1 MADVFKY
8 KVIRDAA
15 CGPIGVSE
23 TELNIIDLPI
33 FQRLR
38 RIHQNG
44 FLSMTFPS
52 ATHTRFSH
60 SLGVLYYANLMCNQ
74 INKDQDILKPVLKP
88 NEIKII
94 RLAALLHDIGHSPFS
109 HTLENVSKSF
119 LPETRTQTTSEK
131 EYKPKEDYLKVLDID
146 LVKNIIRIHKDKTQN
161 IKELFGHEII
171 GSMIVQNHPEINN
184 LLEKEFE
191 GDFETSK
198 VKIQRAI
205 CGDIGD
211 GLYMGI
217 LHSGLDA
224 DKCDYLKRDSL
235 SSGVKYGFYEFEH
248 IIENMEVDSK
258 EREIVF
264 RYKALKSIE
273 YFMFARYFLYN
284 QIFYHKTNL
293 GFNWLAKKSYEA
305 LLNANKFVN
314 SKELIESMDNKD
326 FSLFEV
332 YDDYNFLICCRE
344 LYKELKS
351 KKKLDEEEEFDLNI
365 LRKIIYR
372 EPLKPVL
379 ACETF
384 TNESSDNP
392 SPTNEKFT
400 LLKDFL
406 SEHKITKMAKKTK
419 IPMKWIITDLDFDV
433 SVTKIPTKFPSRHIY
448 LPPTKIQDKIQE
460 EQEIKIFIDDPQNS
474 KPIGEISSSI
484 IRPLAN
490 LHLNGKF
497 LFTKDDTYKNYIID
511 YISGNEPTLKE
522 FIIE

>member
-1 MADVFKY
+1 MVNDFKY

-15 CGPIGVSE
+15 CGLVGVSE
-23 TELNIIDLPI
+23 TELKIINLPI

-38 RIHQNG
+38 RVHQNG

-74 INKDQDILKPVLKP
+74 INKDKVIL
-88 NEIKII
+88 EINDRKII

-119 LPETRTQTTSEK
+119 LPVTETLIKSEK
-131 EYKPKEDYLKVLDID
+131 DNNTKYDYLKILDID
-146 LVKNIIRIHKDKTQN
+146 LVKNIIKIHKSTTQN
-161 IKELFGHEII
+161 RKELLGHEII
-171 GSMIVQNHPEINN
+171 GSMIIENHLEINDI
-184 LLEKEFE
+184 LEKEFKN
-191 GDFETSK
+191 DFKESK
-198 VKIQRAI
+198 LKIQRSI

-217 LHSGLDA
+217 LHSELDA

-248 IIENMEVDSK
+248 IIENMEVDPE

-293 GFNWLAKKSYEA
+293 GFNWLAEKSYQA
-305 LLNANKFVN
+305 LLEANKFVN
-314 SKELIESMDNKD
+314 PKELIESMDKRD
-326 FSLFEV
+326 FSIFDI
-332 YDDYNFLICCRE
+332 YDDYTFLVSCRE
-344 LYKELKS
+344 LYKELKN
-351 KKKLDEEEEFDLNI
+351 KKKLNNNEEFDFNI

-406 SEHKITKMAKKTK
+406 SEHKIIKMAREIK
-419 IPMKWIITDLDFDV
+419 IPKKWIITDLGFDV
-433 SVTKIPTKFPSRHIY
+433 FVTKIPTKFPSSQIY
-448 LPPTKIQDKIQE
+448 SQQTKIPE
-460 EQEIKIFIDDPQNS
+460 EQEIRIPEEQEIRIFIDNPQNS
-474 KPIGEISSSI
+474 KPIGEMNSSI
-484 IRPLAN
+484 IMPLAN
-490 LHLNGKF
+490 LHLKGKF
-497 LFTKDDTYKNYIID
+497 LFTKDDTYKKYIVD
-511 YISGNEPTLKE
+511 YISKNETSLKE